1 MSMPDEDPFTDLIAG
16 IIAKRREQGLP
27 LNPDWIAFEAVKEM
41 DPGRVSHPAI
51 YEGAHLY
58 CRHMAAG
65 ILGGADIGVWAEP
78 DIEPKYTEQLRAAAQ
93 ALSEHADALAKRQ
106 SERKPNELTKNNSVC
121 RRDAGD
127 ALRGE
132 RL

>member
-58 CRHMAAG
+58 CRHIAAG

-78 DIEPKYTEQLRAAAQ
+78 DIEPKNTEQLRAAAQ

-127 ALRGE
+127 ALGGE

>member
-58 CRHMAAG
+58 CRHIAAG

-78 DIEPKYTEQLRAAAQ
+78 DIEPKNTEQLRAAAQ

-106 SERKPNELTKNNSVC
+106 SERKPK
-121 RRDAGD
+121 
-127 ALRGE
+127 
-132 RL
+132 